1 MPPSISFVALETS
14 LCRCPSAMQLMKDLG
29 YHDGYQYPHD
39 YPGHFT
45 PQQYLPDALVNER
58 LWHGQHNPTEEKMYQ
73 RMLNYWGSRFEK

>member
-1 MPPSISFVALETS
+1 MITTKYYFLDNEFHELHEFLAARSNDIPYFSKRS
-14 LCRCPSAMQLMKDLG
+14 
-29 YHDGYQYPHD
+29 
-39 YPGHFT
+39 